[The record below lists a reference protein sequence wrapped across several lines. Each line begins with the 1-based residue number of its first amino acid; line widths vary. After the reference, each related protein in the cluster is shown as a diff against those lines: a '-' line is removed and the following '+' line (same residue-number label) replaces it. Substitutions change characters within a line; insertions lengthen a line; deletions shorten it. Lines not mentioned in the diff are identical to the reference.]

1 MRTITI
7 RTTNGEILK
16 GQMCVYD
23 NLFESII
30 NILTNCGYDY
40 THMRDYS
47 IS

>member
-7 RTTNGEILK
+7 RTIDGNVLK
-16 GQMCVYD
+16 GELCPYT

-30 NILTNCGYDY
+30 NILTNCGYNY